1 MLGPEIKGRFC
12 TYFTVILSCTLQPLM
27 DTLTSRLDTHAY
39 FVMSHFV
46 IIHARVRR
54 NNGKGK
60 LIHITCRE
68 GTEEKEKS
76 GSNLSLTTA
85 LEDGRGST
93 SRPGRFTSRTRG
105 HVPMCTE
112 G

>member
-1 MLGPEIKGRFC
+1 MGNLI
-12 TYFTVILSCTLQPLM
+12 
-27 DTLTSRLDTHAY
+27 SRLDTHAY

-54 NNGKGK
+54 NKSKGK

-68 GTEEKEKS
+68 GTEEGEKS

-85 LEDGRGST
+85 LEDGGWST
-93 SRPGRFTSRTRG
+93 SRPGRFTSRTRD